1 MERSCVL
8 DFDILLCNLT
18 VIPGICVPLGLQC
31 CSVSSVEPSELPATA
46 AQLSLTSAAQV
57 LAPFQ
62 LCKIAQAC
70 LGQAAMAAMARRTGH
85 ALMFLGALLT
95 LLHELLGPTTMF
107 TSSGVGAKSRA
118 EAEALAL
125 KLGLGR
131 PAPRLP
137 ASLRLPPCTRLYA
150 SEATL
155 KEFLL
160 DNSYVPPAVYSRG
173 NIGVVKQELL
183 QRGLRRVQADYKVA
197 SRGKYYVATAVVG
210 GKAYQGAWMHG
221 ACLPYKL
228 LRMMK
233 RLGWQRW
240 AFHALPLPQVQ
251 LLRPPWEPR
260 VAQHTLCCGLCAC
273 LPETT
278 KQGGCRVLHL
288 PKTPRR

>member
-1 MERSCVL
+1 M
-8 DFDILLCNLT
+8 
-18 VIPGICVPLGLQC
+18 PGICVLLGLQC
-31 CSVSSVEPSELPATA
+31 CSVSSVEPWKLPATA

-70 LGQAAMAAMARRTGH
+70 LGQAAMARRTGH
-85 ALMFLGALLT
+85 ALMFLSAFLT
-95 LLHELLGPTTMF
+95 LSMELLGPTTMF
-107 TSSGVGAKSRA
+107 TSSGVGTKSRA

-160 DNSYVPPAVYSRG
+160 DNSYVPPAVYGRG
-173 NIGVVKQELL
+173 NIGVVEQELL

-197 SRGKYYVATAVVG
+197 SRGKYYVATASRG
-210 GKAYQGAWMHG
+210 WKSLPGCLDAWRMSSLQ
-221 ACLPYKL
+221 AA
-228 LRMMK
+228 MMK

-260 VAQHTLCCGLCAC
+260 VAQHMLCCGLCAC

-278 KQGGCRVLHL
+278 KQGGCRVLRL

>member
-1 MERSCVL
+1 M
-8 DFDILLCNLT
+8 LT
-18 VIPGICVPLGLQC
+18 SSMLAVMPGICVPLGLQC
-31 CSVSSVEPSELPATA
+31 CSVSSVEPSKLPATA

-62 LCKIAQAC
+62 LCNIAQPC
-70 LGQAAMAAMARRTGH
+70 LGQAAMAHRTGH

-137 ASLRLPPCTRLYA
+137 ASLRLPPCAGLYA

-160 DNSYVPPAVYSRG
+160 DNSYVPQAV
-173 NIGVVKQELL
+173 E
-183 QRGLRRVQADYKVA
+183 YKVA

-221 ACLPYKL
+221 ACLPYK
-228 LRMMK
+228 
-233 RLGWQRW
+233 Q
-240 AFHALPLPQVQ
+240 AA
-251 LLRPPWEPR
+251 
-260 VAQHTLCCGLCAC
+260 
-273 LPETT
+273 
-278 KQGGCRVLHL
+278 
-288 PKTPRR
+288 